1 MMGMQ
6 AWSVSLLT
14 RQSMQT
20 QHQRQ
25 RLFQNKRVF
34 QVFVDWKQDFTDE
47 PRIMLISSELIRGLE
62 VEVGHGGMVYLLPSG
77 ADDGTVEV
85 VGDTHFGCQ

>member
-1 MMGMQ
+1 MMGMH
-6 AWSVSLLT
+6 AWSVSWLT

-34 QVFVDWKQDFTDE
+34 LVFVDWKQDFTDE

-62 VEVGHGGMVYLLPSG
+62 VEVSHGGMVDFLASG

-85 VGDTHFGCQ
+85 VGDTHFGRQ